1 MRLIACPSC
10 AEYVHAAESTCR
22 HCGGAV
28 PTTPAV
34 RPSATI
40 LALGLALTACPSDDS
55 SDTQAGTTTT
65 AATESTGSTSGG
77 TDSVTFDP
85 TDAEGE
91 AYGTPDTGISISES
105 DSFESSSSSTG
116 DATADSSTSG
126 TDTTGDTGTGSDSGS
141 TGSTTG

>member
-10 AEYVHAAESTCR
+10 AEYVHAAEPTCR

-34 RPSATI
+34 RPSATM
-40 LALGLALTACPSDDS
+40 LALGLALTACPADDS
-55 SDTQAGTTTT
+55 SDTQASTTTT

-105 DSFESSSSSTG
+105 DSFESSSSST

-126 TDTTGDTGTGSDSGS
+126 TGSTGDTGTGTDSSG
-141 TGSTTG
+141 TSTTGG